1 MYKSFGKT
9 SRRF

>member
-1 MYKSFGKT
+1 MYWTGKT